1 MPKSVT
7 AAHQS
12 LYSTS
17 NTDISDPMGDLET
30 IQLSRRMDG
39 SKNSVFPNIE
49 ERNGDI
55 SKENNREALKIE
67 EISWLKLTVVCEKA
81 VESVKIKR
89 NPEYSHTAVLSR
101 SKWAR
106 VVPCPD

>member
-17 NTDISDPMGDLET
+17 NTDISDPVGDLET

-39 SKNSVFPNIE
+39 SKKEILYFPILRKEMVTYLKKIIEKHKRLKKSV
-49 ERNGDI
+49 G
-55 SKENNREALKIE
+55 
-67 EISWLKLTVVCEKA
+67 
-81 VESVKIKR
+81 
-89 NPEYSHTAVLSR
+89 LS
-101 SKWAR
+101 
-106 VVPCPD
+106 